1 MKNLSLNK
9 SADEARITAECA
21 EMLKRRG
28 AVLLLPTETVYG
40 FMCRW
45 DDSEARERIYKIK
58 RRSSDKPF
66 QMLASSI
73 AQAEKE
79 GLIFDGE
86 ARRIAEKFFPGP
98 LTLVVKN
105 RDGGTTGLRIPKH
118 QFILNIIRIIDSPLA
133 ATSANISGEPAA
145 LTLEDALRNLESL
158 PDMAV
163 DGGKIEAGAA
173 STVVD
178 ASSSPFKI
186 LRPGP
191 IKEEEIRKAVAGNNL
206 LHRDGIG
213 MQAAFNYCH
222 IAGRHRVQRARIL
235 QCNLALCIVHVRYL
249 RANRGCCGN
258 RLAVSAIRCFRVQK
272 IQILQ
277 AGPTCLA

>member
-9 SADEARITAECA
+9 SAAESRITDECA
-21 EMLKRRG
+21 EMLKRKG

-45 DDSEARERIYKIK
+45 DDSEARERIYIMKK
-58 RRSSDKPF
+58 RSADKPF

-73 AQAEKE
+73 GQAEEE
-79 GLIFDGE
+79 GLILDGA

-105 RDGGTTGLRIPKH
+105 RNGSTTGLRIPNH
-118 QFILNIIRIIDSPLA
+118 QFILNIMDRIDSPLA

-145 LTLEDALRNLESL
+145 LTLEDALRNLEIL
-158 PDMAV
+158 PDLAV

-178 ASSSPFKI
+178 ASSTPFKI

-191 IKEEEIRKAVAGNNL
+191 IKEEEIRKAGAENN
-206 LHRDGIG
+206 
-213 MQAAFNYCH
+213 Y
-222 IAGRHRVQRARIL
+222 
-235 QCNLALCIVHVRYL
+235 
-249 RANRGCCGN
+249 
-258 RLAVSAIRCFRVQK
+258 
-272 IQILQ
+272 
-277 AGPTCLA
+277 